1 MFHELASSWYA
12 RVETMKIPTLIEK
25 LPTGTIVAIHWD
37 CGCEWDA
44 GVGQIICKK
53 HQEDPEA

>member
-1 MFHELASSWYA
+1 
-12 RVETMKIPTLIEK
+12 MKIPTLIEK

-44 GVGQIICKK
+44 GVGQIICKNICKK

>member
-1 MFHELASSWYA
+1 MDSVGAEAK
-12 RVETMKIPTLIEK
+12 EMKVPTLIEK